1 MLDPHIDQNLVVIL
15 LLHSHLD
22 LRLLLVVVLVVVDQQ
37 TEDLL
42 INTTR
47 QKGVDQVVVEMDI
60 LHRTHMK
67 EQTATIIHQL
77 PLFILLLHLDK
88 EIQVVTL
95 LEELLIPE
103 QVEVDQVQLEN
114 PTPQQLIVDLVDRE
128 HNSPLHSE
136 ILHHL

>member
-1 MLDPHIDQNLVVIL
+1 LLDPHIYQHLVVIL

-22 LRLLLVVVLVVVDQQ
+22 LLLLPVVVEVVVDQQ

-47 QKGVDQVVVEMDI
+47 QKEVDQVVVEMDI

-67 EQTATIIHQL
+67 EQTATIIHQIL
-77 PLFILLLHLDK
+77 LFILLLHLDK

-95 LEELLIPE
+95 PEELLILE
-103 QVEVDQVQLEN
+103 QVVVDRVQLEN
-114 PTPQQLIVDLVDRE
+114 PTAQQLIVDLVERE
-128 HNSPLHSE
+128 HNFLPHSD
-136 ILHHL
+136 IHFLV